1 MTDFFDDLERE
12 LRRAHRRD
20 TARGTVSRRLDLW
33 RLPGLRVAGRRMLV
47 ALAVV
52 VVALVAVVLAVARE
66 ADVERSAAPR
76 PQPNATGDTPPM
88 PTPREQQMD
97 RLRQRAIRNEEP
109 DGLRA
114 VQVADRWAQL
124 FASGG
129 VITMYMS
136 QPAGER
142 VRCVDV
148 IGRPIKGCTP
158 PSAEFRKSFQR
169 ASVER
174 IVIRGRKASATFTNG
189 EVVELSRAGRGWDIW
204 MITKIGE
211 NAGRGFGARRAAP

>member
-20 TARGTVSRRLDLW
+20 TARSTVSRRLDLG

-47 ALAVV
+47 ALAAV

-66 ADVERSAAPR
+66 ADVERPAAPR

-114 VQVADRWAQL
+114 VQVANRWAQL
-124 FASGG
+124 LASGG